1 MAKLE
6 FENLKCVATIT
17 CISKDAAI
25 DDLDAIKTEI
35 QDGIESVIDEIVDT
49 RNNVV
54 DYEISDVVLIADGS
68 DKQA

>member
-6 FENLKCVATIT
+6 FENLKCDVTII
-17 CISKDAAI
+17 CIRKDGAI
-25 DDLDAIKTEI
+25 DDLDEIKNEI
-35 QDGIESVIDEIVDT
+35 QDGIESVIDGIVDI